1 MEKEKVR
8 TNLFINK
15 YAKEEAKKIFA
26 KYGLSLSDAVNIFLF
41 QSIYNKG
48 IPFKIELPNEE
59 TKKAINDARRGNDLE
74 EITFENLKE
83 EAKECLK

>member
-26 KYGLSLSDAVNIFLF
+26 KYGLSLSDAVNLFLF
-41 QSIYNKG
+41 QSIYNRG

-59 TKKAINDARRGNDLE
+59 TLKAIENARKRKDLE
-74 EITFENLKE
+74 EVTFEDLQKE
-83 EAKECLK
+83 ANQCLK

>member
-1 MEKEKVR
+1 MIKEKVR
-8 TNLFINK
+8 TNLTINK

-59 TKKAINDARRGNDLE
+59 TKKAIKNVRKGKNLE
-74 EITFENLKE
+74 EVTFEQLKE
-83 EAKECLK
+83 EVKQCLK